1 MKARRAQASEPAALG
16 WQHTSLRRTGE
27 ALRARRQALRISQE
41 ALAHQLGVAGCVVG
55 YWEQGRRAPS
65 LFMLAAWCQ
74 ALGCGLVVQVAP
86 PQGGLDR
93 APEGRGG
100 SKPGRTPLPG
110 CQPAISSEALA
121 G

>member
-1 MKARRAQASEPAALG
+1 MKARRVQAKEPAALG

-41 ALAHQLGVAGCVVG
+41 DLAHTLGVAGCLVS
-55 YWEQGRRAPS
+55 YWETGRRAPS

-74 ALGCGLVVQVAP
+74 ALGCGLVVVEAP
-86 PQGGLDR
+86 PGGGADR

-100 SKPGRTPLPG
+100 SKSGRAPLPG